1 MNAPLASP
9 YLDRPRAH
17 VAVIGAGPGGL
28 AAAMQLAAGG
38 ARVTV
43 FEKDQVVGG
52 RTRTMSAEGYRFD
65 LGPTFFLYPRIL
77 KEIFQSCGA
86 ELEHEVELMRLDPQ
100 YRVIFEGAE
109 GEAPAVLDATP
120 DMARMAEQIRA
131 IAPGDVGGLE
141 MFMRENRVKLEAFR
155 PILENA
161 ILSPADLFT
170 VPMIKGLMR
179 LRPHLSVDQDLR
191 RYFADPRIRLAFS
204 FQTKY
209 LGMSPFKCPALFTI
223 LSFLEYEH
231 GVFHVRGGL
240 GGVSEAMAR
249 VAKRLGVEF
258 RFGTPVDRIAFSGRR
273 AIGVEAGGHHI
284 AADAVVLNADFA
296 HAMPKLV
303 PAGLRRKWSD
313 EKIDRANYSCST
325 FMLYLGIEGECP
337 AIQHHNVVL
346 SQKYME
352 NIAQI
357 ERGVIPPVPSLYLHN
372 PSATDDTM
380 APPGHTAL
388 YLLVPVPNLRFGLDW
403 KKEVA
408 PFREIAL
415 DRIQAL
421 GVPNIRQRIRYEKI
435 VTPQG
440 WHDDYAIGYGA
451 TFNLSHEIGQMLH
464 WRPGNR
470 FQNTEGL
477 YLVGGGTHPGSG
489 LPVIYEGARI
499 TTRLL
504 QADLGLPV
512 TPREP
517 VKPAF
522 AVAAQ

>member
-9 YLDRPRAH
+9 HLDRPRAH

-28 AAAMQLAAGG
+28 ATAMQLAAGG

-43 FEKDQVVGG
+43 FEKDAVVGG
-52 RTRTMSAEGYRFD
+52 RTRTMAAEGYRFD

-77 KEIFQSCGA
+77 KEIFRSCGA
-86 ELEHEVELMRLDPQ
+86 ELEHEVELIRLDPQ
-100 YRVIFEGAE
+100 YRVIFEGE
-109 GEAPAVLDATP
+109 GAPAVLDATP

-131 IAPGDVGGLE
+131 IAPADVAGLE
-141 MFMRENRVKLEAFR
+141 LFMTENRVKLEAFR
-155 PILENA
+155 PILENP
-161 ILSPADLFT
+161 ILSPADLFS
-170 VPMIKGLMR
+170 VPMLKGLMR

-191 RYFADPRIRLAFS
+191 KYFADPRIRLAFS

-240 GGVSEAMAR
+240 GCVSEAMAR
-249 VAKRLGVEF
+249 VARRLGVEF
-258 RFGTPVDRIAFSGRR
+258 RMETAVDRIAFAGKR
-273 AIGVEAGGHHI
+273 AIGVEVAGQHI
-284 AADAVVLNADFA
+284 AADAVVMNADFA
-296 HAMPKLV
+296 HAMPRLV
-303 PAGLRRKWSD
+303 PPALRRKWSD
-313 EKIDRANYSCST
+313 QKIDRANYSCST

-337 AIQHHNVVL
+337 AIQHHNVLL
-346 SQKYME
+346 SREYME

-357 ERGVIPPVPSLYLHN
+357 ERGVIPQVPSLYLHN
-372 PSATDDTM
+372 PSATDPSM

-403 KKEVA
+403 QKEIA

-421 GVPNIRQRIRYEKI
+421 GVPDIRARIRYEKI

-440 WHDDYAIGYGA
+440 WQDDYAVGYGA

-499 TTRLL
+499 TTRLV
-504 QADLGLPV
+504 QADLGLPL
-512 TPREP
+512 TERE
-517 VKPAF
+517 PAF

>member
-1 MNAPLASP
+1 MNAPLAAP
-9 YLDRPRAH
+9 YTNRPRAK
-17 VAVIGAGPGGL
+17 VAIIGAGPGGL
-28 AAAMQLAAGG
+28 ATAMQLAAAGVQ
-38 ARVTV
+38 VTV
-43 FEKDQVVGG
+43 FEKDSVVGG
-52 RTRTMSAEGYRFD
+52 RTRTMTTPEGYRFD

-77 KEIFQSCGA
+77 QEIFASCGA
-86 ELEHEVELMRLDPQ
+86 ELEDEIDMIRLDPQ
-100 YRVIFEGAE
+100 YRLIFEGE
-109 GEAPAVLDATP
+109 GGPAILDATP

-131 IAPGDVGGLE
+131 IAPADVAGLE
-141 MFMRENRVKLEAFR
+141 RFMSENRVKLEAFR
-155 PILENA
+155 PILENP
-161 ILSPADLFT
+161 ILSPADLLSI
-170 VPMIKGLMR
+170 PMLKGLMR

-191 RYFADPRIRLAFS
+191 KYFADPRIRLAFS

-249 VAKRLGVEF
+249 VAQRLGVEF
-258 RFGTPVDRIAFSGRR
+258 RFNTTVDRIAFAGKR
-273 AIGVEAGGHHI
+273 AIGLEAGGQHI
-284 AADAVVLNADFA
+284 AADAVVMNADFA

-303 PAGLRRKWSD
+303 PPSIRKAWSD
-313 EKIDRANYSCST
+313 KKIDKANYSCST

-337 AIQHHNVVL
+337 AIQHHNVLL
-346 SQKYME
+346 SREYME

-357 ERGVIPPVPSLYLHN
+357 ERGVIPAVPSLYLHN

-388 YLLVPVPNLRFGLDW
+388 YLLVPVPNLRFGTDW
-403 KKEVA
+403 QKELA

-421 GVPNIRQRIRYEKI
+421 GVPNIRERIRYEKI

-440 WHDDYAIGYGA
+440 WLDDYAVGYGA

-470 FQNTEGL
+470 FQNTQGL

-512 TPREP
+512 SERGG
-517 VKPAF
+517 VLPAY

>member
-9 YLDRPRAH
+9 FLDRPRAH

-43 FEKDQVVGG
+43 FEKDAVVGG
-52 RTRTMSAEGYRFD
+52 RTRTMAADGYRFD

-77 KEIFQSCGA
+77 KEIFRACGA
-86 ELEHEVELMRLDPQ
+86 ELEHEVELIRLDPQ
-100 YRVIFEGAE
+100 YRVIFEGE
-109 GEAPAVLDATP
+109 GAPVWLDATP
-120 DMARMAEQIRA
+120 DMARMADQIRA
-131 IAPGDVGGLE
+131 IAPADVAGLE
-141 MFMRENRVKLEAFR
+141 TFMRENRVKLEAFR
-155 PILENA
+155 PILENP
-161 ILSPADLFT
+161 ILSPADLFN
-170 VPMIKGLMR
+170 VPMLKGLMR

-191 RYFADPRIRLAFS
+191 RYFSDPRIRLAFS

-240 GGVSEAMAR
+240 GNVSEAMAR
-249 VAKRLGVEF
+249 VAQRLGVEI
-258 RFGTPVDRIAFSGRR
+258 RFETPVDRIAFAGRR
-273 AIGVEAGGHHI
+273 AIGVEVGGQHI
-284 AADAVVLNADFA
+284 AADAVVMNADFA
-296 HAMPKLV
+296 HAMHKLV
-303 PAGLRRKWSD
+303 PPGLRRKWND
-313 EKIDRANYSCST
+313 QKIDRSNYSCST

-337 AIQHHNVVL
+337 AIQHHNVLL
-346 SQKYME
+346 SREYME

-357 ERGVIPPVPSLYLHN
+357 ERGVLPEVPSLYLHN
-372 PSATDDTM
+372 PSATDATM

-403 KKEVA
+403 RQELA

-421 GVPNIRQRIRYEKI
+421 GIPNIRERIRYEKI

-440 WHDDYAIGYGA
+440 WQDEYAVGYGA

-499 TTRLL
+499 TTRLV
-504 QADLGLPV
+504 QADLGLPL
-512 TPREP
+512 TMREP
-517 VKPAF
+517 AQPAF